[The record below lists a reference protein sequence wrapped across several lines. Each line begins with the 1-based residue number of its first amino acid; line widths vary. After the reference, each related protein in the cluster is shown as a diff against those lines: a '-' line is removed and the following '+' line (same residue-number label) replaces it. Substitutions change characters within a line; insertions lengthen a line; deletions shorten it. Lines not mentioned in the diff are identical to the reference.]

1 MDHTFKTCRF
11 VGEDG
16 TRSIADLQMI
26 RKTVLAAVRLG
37 AARAGKGFLLPV
49 PLVGAYVIDGPG
61 KQMSA
66 LDIKVP

>member
-11 VGEDG
+11 VGEDC

-26 RKTVLAAVRLG
+26 RETILAAVRLG
-37 AARAGKGFLLPV
+37 AAWAWKGFFLPV

-61 KQMSA
+61 EKNQ
-66 LDIKVP
+66 IWI